1 MKKYYFVGVMKLND
15 FYKNLKH
22 TGRVCPFCK
31 NSESVLF
38 DTFHGETFC
47 AKCGLVLQN
56 STRKSVV
63 ELSKRKLKRKKRGK

>member
-1 MKKYYFVGVMKLND
+1 MKLND

-22 TGRVCPFCK
+22 TKRKCPFCK

-38 DTFHGETFC
+38 DEFHGETFC
-47 AKCGLVLQN
+47 AKCGLVLHN

-63 ELSKRKLKRKKRGK
+63 EIYQKKGS